1 MSTAIKSVFA
11 GLFLLHS
18 SGFAAEGGGVS
29 RTSYQITEVFGLP
42 ISNSQVTS
50 WAIAIIFVLLLRL
63 IIGKVKM
70 VPGRGQAFFET
81 IIEALSGVIEPIV
94 GKHVFR
100 HCFPI
105 LAGFFLIILAHNWSG
120 LFPGVGTFGHYDG
133 EKLTYFYR
141 PQNSD
146 LNNTLALAAIGIIT
160 WLYFSFRYA
169 GPKTF
174 FLDVFGNK
182 ADKAQTPAFIY
193 YALFPLFI
201 MVGFIELI
209 SFSIRPVSLSLRLY
223 GNIFGGE
230 TLLDSMITTAPWL
243 VPLPFY
249 FFEFMVG
256 LVQALVFTLLL
267 AVYIG
272 LICNHGDEEHA
283 H

>member
-1 MSTAIKSVFA
+1 MSRAIKSVLA
-11 GLFLLHS
+11 GIFLLQTS
-18 SGFAAEGGGVS
+18 LFGADGVS
-29 RTSYQITEVFGLP
+29 RQGYQIGEVFGIP

-50 WAIAIIFVLLLRL
+50 WVVAIIFVLVLRFV
-63 IIGKVKM
+63 IIGKIRII
-70 VPGRGQAFFET
+70 PGKGQAFVET
-81 IIEALSGVIEPIV
+81 IVESLSGVIKPIV

-105 LAGFFLIILAHNWSG
+105 LAAFFLIILVHNWSG
-120 LFPGVGTFGHYDG
+120 LLPGVGTFGWYDE

-146 LNNTLALAAIGIIT
+146 LNNTLALSALGIFF
-160 WLYFSFRYA
+160 WLYFSLRYA

-182 ADKAQTPAFIY
+182 ADKKQTPAFIY
-193 YALFPLFI
+193 YALFPMFI
-201 MVGFIELI
+201 AVGFIELI
-209 SFSIRPVSLSLRLY
+209 SFSIRPVSLSLRLF

-230 TLLDSMITTAPWL
+230 TLLDSMITTAPWI
-243 VPLPFY
+243 VPIPFY

-272 LICNHGDEEHA
+272 LICNHGDDEHA